1 MTNKRVL
8 FGFMTVLLG
17 SGLAVAHAQSSASAP
32 ASSAAATT
40 STASTPAAPGAA
52 SSAATTP
59 AATTP
64 ASTSGSA
71 AATTPAA
78 TTPAAT
84 APASG
89 TDATTPAAT
98 TPAPTAEPAAPT
110 VQVKHVHNPYGL
122 GALWNSGDAIDRVV
136 LIILLLMSAASWY
149 VMITKAFVQARMFR
163 DAKAVDRSFWN
174 AGSVRSAEAEMK
186 KGTAFHY
193 VAHAG
198 IDSLDNHS
206 GLLDHV
212 NLPDYA
218 TSSIDDSVNAVQSQ
232 LQGGLSLLATV
243 GSTAPFVGLFGTVWG
258 IYHALT
264 AIGLAG
270 QASIGKVAGPVGS
283 ALIMTALGLAVAVP
297 AVFGYNILVR
307 RNKVGMDRVRKFAK
321 KMLFVLLT
329 SDASQQKG

>member
-8 FGFMTVLLG
+8 FGFMAVLLG

-32 ASSAAATT
+32 TAPATAPAATAPAATPAASDATAATT
-40 STASTPAAPGAA
+40 S
-52 SSAATTP
+52 ATTP

-64 ASTSGSA
+64 G
-71 AATTPAA
+71 AATTPADATAATPAATPAA
-78 TTPAAT
+78 TTP
-84 APASG
+84 
-89 TDATTPAAT
+89 DA
-98 TPAPTAEPAAPT
+98 AAPSAP
-110 VQVKHVHNPYGL
+110 VEQVKHVHNPYGL
-122 GALWNSGDAIDRVV
+122 GALWNSGDSIDRAV
-136 LIILLLMSAASWY
+136 LIILVIMSASSWY
-149 VMITKAFVQARMFR
+149 VMITKALVQSRLFR
-163 DAKAVDRSFWN
+163 DAKKVDATFWT
-174 AGSVRSAEAEMK
+174 AGSVRGAEADMK
-186 KGTAFHY
+186 KGTAFNF

-198 IDSLDNHS
+198 IESVDNHP
-206 GLLDHV
+206 GLLGHV
-212 NLPDYA
+212 DLPSFA
-218 TSSIDDSVNAVQSQ
+218 TSTIEDSVTSVQSK

-307 RNKVGMDRVRKFAK
+307 RNKVAMDRVRRFAK

-329 SDASQQKG
+329 SDASKQKG

>member
-32 ASSAAATT
+32 TAPAAASAAA
-40 STASTPAAPGAA
+40 APAATPAAP
-52 SSAATTP
+52 AATTP

-64 ASTSGSA
+64 DAS
-71 AATTPAA
+71 
-78 TTPAAT
+78 AAT
-84 APASG
+84 APA
-89 TDATTPAAT
+89 ATPAAA
-98 TPAPTAEPAAPT
+98 PADDSAAAGPTE
-110 VQVKHVHNPYGL
+110 QVKRVHNPYGL
-122 GALWNSGDAIDRVV
+122 GALWNTGDGIDRAV
-136 LIILLLMSAASWY
+136 LIILVIMSAASWY
-149 VMITKAFVQARMFR
+149 VMVTKALVQARLFR
-163 DAKAVDRSFWN
+163 DAKTVDSTFWN
-174 AGSVRSAEAEMK
+174 AGSVRSAEADMK
-186 KGTAFHY
+186 KGTAFNY

-198 IDSLDNHS
+198 IESVDNHS
-206 GLLDHV
+206 GLLGHID
-212 NLPDYA
+212 LPSFA
-218 TSSIDDSVNAVQSQ
+218 TSNIEDAVTSVQSK

-307 RNKVGMDRVRKFAK
+307 RNKVGMDRVRRFAK

-329 SDASQQKG
+329 SDASKQKG

>member
-32 ASSAAATT
+32 TAPAAASAATT
-40 STASTPAAPGAA
+40 PAATPAAPAA
-52 SSAATTP
+52 TDATAATPAATTP

-64 ASTSGSA
+64 DASA
-71 AATTPAA
+71 AAAPAA
-78 TTPAAT
+78 TPADD
-84 APASG
+84 S
-89 TDATTPAAT
+89 AA
-98 TPAPTAEPAAPT
+98 AGPTE
-110 VQVKHVHNPYGL
+110 QVKRVHNPYGL
-122 GALWNSGDAIDRVV
+122 GALWNTGDGIDRTV
-136 LIILLLMSAASWY
+136 LIILVIMSAASWY
-149 VMITKAFVQARMFR
+149 VMVTKALVQARLFR
-163 DAKAVDRSFWN
+163 DAKTVDSTFWN
-174 AGSVRSAEAEMK
+174 AGSVRSAEADMK
-186 KGTAFHY
+186 KGTAFNY

-198 IDSLDNHS
+198 IESVDNHS
-206 GLLDHV
+206 GLLGHID
-212 NLPDYA
+212 LPSFA
-218 TSSIDDSVNAVQSQ
+218 TSNIEDAVTSVQSK

-307 RNKVGMDRVRKFAK
+307 RNKVGMDRVRRFAK

-329 SDASQQKG
+329 SDASKQKG